1 MITRV
6 SPYNISMK
14 KLSYTSHPSWI
25 AHWKPFLISPSF
37 QLYIFLYFSVL
48 QLSLS
53 KKKKKKKKRANLMIA
68 RHGVAGGR
76 VLILFHTQDA

>member
-14 KLSYTSHPSWI
+14 KMSYTSHPSWI

-53 KKKKKKKKRANLMIA
+53 KKKKKKRANLIIA

>member
-53 KKKKKKKKRANLMIA
+53 LKKKKRANLIIA